1 LTQGKFVALVKEAK
15 TTNAV
20 IPATAFPEAV
30 IFGGS
35 EIMQGIQKKVRKLAG
50 TTVPVLIEGESGTG
64 KEVLA
69 RYIHSVSPV
78 QQGPFVKVSCA
89 AIPDALTESELFGYQ
104 KGAFTGANDSKPGRI
119 ELANQGTLYLDEI
132 AELDPTRQ
140 AKLLQVLQDGRF
152 CRIGDQEET
161 CVDARVI
168 CATNRNLEKEISSGG
183 FRQDLYYRINVFHL
197 SLPPLRDRLQDVPA
211 IAEFILSQLIRRFN
225 RPCPP
230 IPQEAVRWMQTY
242 RWPGNIRELENWI
255 IRYVLLGSVEVRTAN
270 EPVRR
275 TFEIPFEVGPD
286 GSIPLKRI
294 TKRAILEAERAV
306 ILKTLEM
313 HHWNRRRTAETLNVS
328 YRSLIYKIRQA
339 GLPRK
344 RPAKQG
350 PSSAKQRETNTSP
363 TMPPESGS

>member
-1 LTQGKFVALVKEAK
+1 VALVKEAK
-15 TTNAV
+15 TANTSL
-20 IPATAFPEAV
+20 PAATFPEEV
-30 IFGGS
+30 IFGRS
-35 EIMQGIQKKVRKLAG
+35 ETMRGIRRKVAKLAG

-69 RYIHSVSPV
+69 RYIHSTSAVR
-78 QQGPFVKVSCA
+78 QGPFVKVSCA
-89 AIPDALTESELFGYQ
+89 AIPGALTESELFGYR
-104 KGAFTGANDSKPGRI
+104 KGAFTGANESKPGRI

-152 CRIGDQEET
+152 CRIGDQEDT
-161 CVDARVI
+161 CVDTRVI

-197 SLPPLRDRLQDVPA
+197 FLPPLRDRLQDIPA
-211 IAEFILSQLIRRFN
+211 IAEFILSQSMRRFD
-225 RPCPP
+225 RPAPP
-230 IPQEAVRWMQTY
+230 IPLEAIRWMQTY
-242 RWPGNIRELENWI
+242 QWPGNVRELENWI
-255 IRYVLLGSVEVRTAN
+255 IRYVLLGSVDMRTTN
-270 EPVRR
+270 EPARR
-275 TFEIPFEVGPD
+275 LFEVPFEVGPD

-313 HHWNRRRTAETLNVS
+313 HHWNRRRAAETLNVS

-344 RPAKQG
+344 RPAKRNAVSTT
-350 PSSAKQRETNTSP
+350 PNSVPNI
-363 TMPPESGS
+363 PPKLAS